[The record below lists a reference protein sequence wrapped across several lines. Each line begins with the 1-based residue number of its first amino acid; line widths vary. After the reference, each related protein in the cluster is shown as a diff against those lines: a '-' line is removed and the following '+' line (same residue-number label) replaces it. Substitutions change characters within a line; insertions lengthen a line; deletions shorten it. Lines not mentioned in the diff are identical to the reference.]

1 MTAIVRWLRAR
12 TAAQSALLAFALA
25 LGARLLWIL
34 AFAPVGR
41 AAFDTGDYAL
51 YEIGAGHLRA
61 VGDFSNSLFLVRPPL
76 FVLQVFALGEN
87 IWAVLLVNAVFGAL
101 TAAATVWL
109 ARRFGLHMSLALLA
123 AVLVALDPSTIRFS
137 AFLGPEALA
146 NLLIVVGVASF
157 LQALRSERI
166 SVGWALLGG
175 LALGLSSVTRPAT
188 YLLWIPL
195 VVWQLVAQRRR
206 WRALLLPLISF
217 AAMSIIPTSLWAWHN
232 AQVFDNPTLSTVS
245 PFAMLYYRAASL
257 ENLIG
262 DYESMD
268 AVYLELNRRVE
279 AEMGRD
285 PALATAD
292 TRHGYLSASPE
303 LGAAMNRVSM
313 AIFLENP
320 VLYVATIP
328 LGFVRMLGIL
338 PPVITGPG
346 DVLVALWNTLFVLLT
361 ALGLLRAALERRW
374 TLFFGVGLV
383 LAYYVAGTLYVKS
396 AGMDA
401 RERTMLTP
409 FMAAASA
416 YALDWMARRVRDGR
430 NVGLVNSPDS

>member
-1 MTAIVRWLRAR
+1 
-12 TAAQSALLAFALA
+12 
-25 LGARLLWIL
+25 
-34 AFAPVGR
+34 
-41 AAFDTGDYAL
+41 
-51 YEIGAGHLRA
+51 
-61 VGDFSNSLFLVRPPL
+61 
-76 FVLQVFALGEN
+76 
-87 IWAVLLVNAVFGAL
+87 
-101 TAAATVWL
+101 
-109 ARRFGLHMSLALLA
+109 
-123 AVLVALDPSTIRFS
+123 
-137 AFLGPEALA
+137 
-146 NLLIVVGVASF
+146 
-157 LQALRSERI
+157 
-166 SVGWALLGG
+166 
-175 LALGLSSVTRPAT
+175 
-188 YLLWIPL
+188 
-195 VVWQLVAQRRR
+195 
-206 WRALLLPLISF
+206 
-217 AAMSIIPTSLWAWHN
+217 
-232 AQVFDNPTLSTVS
+232 
-245 PFAMLYYRAASL
+245 
-257 ENLIG
+257 
-262 DYESMD
+262 
-268 AVYLELNRRVE
+268 
-279 AEMGRD
+279 MGRD